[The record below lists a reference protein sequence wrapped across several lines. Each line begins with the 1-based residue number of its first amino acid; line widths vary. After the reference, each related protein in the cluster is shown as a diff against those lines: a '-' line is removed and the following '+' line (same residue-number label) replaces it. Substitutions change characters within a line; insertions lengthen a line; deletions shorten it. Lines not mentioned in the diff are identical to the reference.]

1 MAINYQWS
9 FGPLESYP
17 TASGHTD
24 VVFLVHYQMT
34 ATTGS
39 DEMGY
44 YESRIINVVPLTLTT
59 GSVFIPYQDLTLEI
73 VQGWV
78 ESTLGPQ
85 EVEAIYTGLADD
97 INNQINPRTVAL
109 PAPWEV

>member
-1 MAINYQWS
+1 MAINYNWS
-9 FGPLESYP
+9 FGPLEAYP

-44 YESRIINVVPLTLTT
+44 YESRIINTIPLTLNT
-59 GSVFIPYQDLTLEI
+59 GSVFIPYQDLTYNI
-73 VQGWV
+73 VKGWV
-78 ESTLGPQ
+78 EETMGPNAVQ
-85 EVEAIYTGLADD
+85 ALYDTSAQNL
-97 INNQINPRTVAL
+97 NNQINPSVLSL
-109 PAPWEV
+109 PAPWES